1 MAKIDHLG
9 IAVNSIEQARRLYE
23 ALGLTVLE
31 EEDGEEG
38 VRSVMIPLGESRVR
52 LLEPL
57 DKGTDLGKFLAQ
69 HGEGLHHLALHVD
82 DISGTFEEMKQSR
95 RAADLRGNR
104 DRGRRPA
111 SFSGGSIGSE
121 RRAAGDLPGSDCWSL
136 AFSLLVYTEQLL
148 PTRLFLKK
156 RRTSLHLPMESRSEK
171 ALSYA
176 ASSQHLRKHSQRGTW
191 RGRRA

>member
-31 EEDGEEG
+31 EDEGEED

-82 DISGTFEEMKQSR
+82 DISGTFEEMKQAGVRLISEEIEIGAGGR
-95 RAADLRGNR
+95 LHFLVDPSAANGVLLEICQD
-104 DRGRRPA
+104 P
-111 SFSGGSIGSE
+111 I
-121 RRAAGDLPGSDCWSL
+121 AG
-136 AFSLLVYTEQLL
+136 V
-148 PTRLFLKK
+148 
-156 RRTSLHLPMESRSEK
+156 
-171 ALSYA
+171 
-176 ASSQHLRKHSQRGTW
+176 
-191 RGRRA
+191 